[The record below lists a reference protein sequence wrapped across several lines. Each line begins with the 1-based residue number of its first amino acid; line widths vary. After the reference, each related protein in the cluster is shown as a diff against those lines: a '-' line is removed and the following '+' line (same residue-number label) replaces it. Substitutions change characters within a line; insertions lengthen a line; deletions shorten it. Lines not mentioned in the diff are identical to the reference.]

1 MKKTP
6 CEYMI
11 WDGLPAIRK
20 EIAESMVKHFGLSQR
35 ETAKKLG
42 VTPSAICQYISNKRG
57 SITTFDETIVKE
69 ITISAKRIIEN
80 EDTVIF
86 ETCRICKILRP
97 IEAHR
102 LKDSCDIGEK

>member
-42 VTPSAICQYISNKRG
+42 VTPSAVCQYLSKKRG
-57 SITTFDETIVKE
+57 NITTFDESIIKE
-69 ITISAKRIIEN
+69 ITISAERIIEK
-80 EDTVIF
+80 EDIVIF

-97 IEAHR
+97 REVRR
-102 LKDSCDIGEK
+102 LQDSCDIEER